1 MNKIENKNIARVGK
15 LNQKLFL
22 MIHKCYRENSGK
34 THQEKEKIIQ
44 L

>member
-1 MNKIENKNIARVGK
+1 MNKIENKNIARAGK

-34 THQEKEKIIQ
+34 THQEKKKK
-44 L
+44 